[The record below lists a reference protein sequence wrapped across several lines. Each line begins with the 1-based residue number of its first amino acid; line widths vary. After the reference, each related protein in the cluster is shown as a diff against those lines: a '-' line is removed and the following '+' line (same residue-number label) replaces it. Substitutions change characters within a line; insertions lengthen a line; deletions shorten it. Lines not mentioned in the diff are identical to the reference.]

1 MDAQSEALERNK
13 RRPRIVATASK
24 RGTCPRLRM
33 IFDGFLIDDGY
44 HASARSIC
52 VVRVVPTADSR
63 TERLRVLLAASSNRH
78 RLTRTYLI
86 QPPLMSPRLS
96 KVINAALE

>member
-13 RRPRIVATASK
+13 RRPRIVVAASK

-33 IFDGFLIDDGY
+33 IFNGFLFDDGY
-44 HASARSIC
+44 HASAKSIC

-63 TERLRVLLAASSNRH
+63 TERLRVLLQRLATVTVSLVRTLSSR
-78 RLTRTYLI
+78 R
-86 QPPLMSPRLS
+86 
-96 KVINAALE
+96 